1 MVISWSKYNSMDLL
15 EKSLKVKEV
24 FVELNVEIQHYI
36 SQSQLTCFSGCGR
49 CCANPRVSAS
59 VLEFLPLAFDLYQSN
74 KAEET
79 LSLLSDGTGES
90 YCILLNKLSIESD
103 AGHCSDYQ
111 NRGLI
116 CRLFASSARRNKN
129 GEKELLICKKI
140 KEGKKEQ
147 FETTSEAIKKNLDVP
162 VGSDYY
168 TRLYHI
174 DFNLTN
180 EHYPINTAIK
190 KALEAVMR
198 YYYYIEEGNA
208 V

>member
-1 MVISWSKYNSMDLL
+1 MDLL
-15 EKSLKVKEV
+15 EKSLRVKEV
-24 FVELNVEIQHYI
+24 FTELNVEIQEYL
-36 SQSQLTCFSGCGR
+36 SQSQLGCFSGCGL
-49 CCANPRVSAS
+49 CCANPKVSAS
-59 VLEFLPLAFDLYQSN
+59 VLEFLPLAFDLYHSR

-79 LSLLSDGTGES
+79 LSLLSEGTEES
-90 YCILLNKLSIESD
+90 YCIMLNKLSVNGD
-103 AGHCSDYQ
+103 AGNCSSYQ

-116 CRLFASSARRNKN
+116 CRLFASSARKNKN
-129 GEKELLICKKI
+129 GEKELLVCKKI

-147 FETTSEAIKKNLDVP
+147 FEATSQAIKKDLPVP

-168 TRLYHI
+168 SRLYQI

-180 EHYPINTAIK
+180 ENLPINLAIK
-190 KALEAVMR
+190 NAIEQVLR